1 VKEREAVAS
10 VMDTGDDT
18 TNQTPPARPPR
29 GLPLFTNARR
39 RAEAHGLW
47 PALLN
52 WNSAAVAFYFIFAAA
67 CGLFSQAE
75 ALAYSSPDSLTYR
88 AVADWLYGR
97 SADAGALKARPF
109 LYPLILG
116 ALRLVTGRAWL
127 LWLFQFGCW
136 LAAAN
141 LLAAG
146 VYRATRRPRL
156 WQAAFALFALN
167 VSLITLTFHALTETV
182 ALLLTSL
189 LVCHLA
195 GGVRAGGEAKFF
207 FVQLLL
213 LSCLT
218 VVKPTYQL
226 PLLFAALYALVKFAR
241 RPAVLARLP
250 LALAPVAVQLVL
262 MKAAHGY
269 FALSTISTYTVNNYY
284 LPRVQLHRL
293 KQPFSDE
300 TVLQAR
306 AVFQDFSPS
315 QALNYLAAH
324 VPSAALVYWQSL
336 KENLLASSLL
346 AARQSALLYY
356 ATEAVNAYYFGLH
369 CFFLPLAVYLL
380 ARRRGSAWLI
390 LFPLVFVGLGFL
402 ATGISYW
409 QGDRLIAP
417 LLPMWVF
424 LYAYVLH
431 VSRPAASNGAGIF
444 NAEGR

>member
-1 VKEREAVAS
+1 
-10 VMDTGDDT
+10 M
-18 TNQTPPARPPR
+18 
-29 GLPLFTNARR
+29 
-39 RAEAHGLW
+39 W
-47 PALLN
+47 PALLY
-52 WNSAAVAFYFIFAAA
+52 WNLLAVAFYLAFAVSFR
-67 CGLFSQAE
+67 LFSQME
-75 ALAYSSPDSLTYR
+75 SLAYSSPDSLTYQ

-97 SADAGALKARPF
+97 SAEAGALKARPF
-109 LYPLILG
+109 LYPLLLG
-116 ALRLVTGRAWL
+116 ALRLATGRAWL

-141 LLAAG
+141 LLAVG
-146 VYRATRRPRL
+146 VYRATRRRL
-156 WQAAFALFALN
+156 WQAAFAVFVLN
-167 VSLITLTFHALTETV
+167 LSLITLTFHALTETL

-195 GGVRAGGEAKFF
+195 GGARVGREGRFF

-226 PLLFAALYALVKFAR
+226 PLLFTALYGLVKFVR

-250 LALAPVAVQLVL
+250 LALTPVAIQLIL
-262 MKAAHGY
+262 MKAAHGF
-269 FALSTISTYTVNNYY
+269 FALSTISMDTVRSYY
-284 LPRVQLHRL
+284 LPRAHLHRL
-293 KQPFSDE
+293 RQPFNDE

-306 AVFQDFSPS
+306 GVFQDFSPS
-315 QALNYLAAH
+315 QTLNYLAEH

-336 KENLLASSLL
+336 KENVLASSLL

-356 ATEAVNAYYFGLH
+356 VTEAVNAYFFGLH
-369 CFFLPLAVYLL
+369 CFFLPLAAYLL
-380 ARRRGSAWLI
+380 ARGRGKAWLI
-390 LFPLVFVGLGFL
+390 LFPLAFVALGFL

-409 QGDRLIAP
+409 QGDRLVAP

-424 LYAYVLH
+424 LYAYVL
-431 VSRPAASNGAGIF
+431 SLLRPAAAEGAVVS